1 MDILKVENLTKI
13 YGKGENSFKA
23 LDNVSFS
30 VKRGQ
35 FVAIVG
41 PSGSGKSTLLH
52 LIGGVDRPD
61 GGACLC
67 GTAMMS
73 MQEMIHSLQFF

>member
-41 PSGSGKSTLLH
+41 PVSYTHLTL
-52 LIGGVDRPD
+52 P
-61 GGACLC
+61 
-67 GTAMMS
+67 TT
-73 MQEMIHSLQFF
+73 

>member
-41 PSGSGKSTLLH
+41 PSGLGKVYTSASDWRRRQT
-52 LIGGVDRPD
+52 GWW
-61 GGACLC
+61 ACLC
-67 GTAMMS
+67 G
-73 MQEMIHSLQFF
+73 QQ

>member
-41 PSGSGKSTLLH
+41 PKVCTSASDWRRRQTGWW
-52 LIGGVDRPD
+52 
-61 GGACLC
+61 ACLC
-67 GTAMMS
+67 G
-73 MQEMIHSLQFF
+73 QQ